1 MNKNL
6 WLLASAQGLFL
17 TNNVVFIAI
26 NGLVGLQ
33 LAPFG
38 WMATLPV
45 MGYVVGG
52 ALSTPLVA
60 QSQARWGRKVS
71 FQIGL
76 AVAVV
81 SLLMFLAFR
90 YAPRLLRALGD
101 AGTAVFRITASDG
114 KSHYAAA
121 QALEAA
127 LRATA
132 GIGEVHNDA
141 ERFIQ
146 QLDVRVDQVKA
157 QAAGVSSSDIAR
169 SLDQVL
175 SGATISHFREGD
187 TVLPIVL
194 RGDAAWRTRI
204 EQLPALPIQK
214 ADGSGSVPLGQVATV
229 QLTPQ
234 PSVIQRYNQE
244 RAITVTAKHPNMT
257 AQGVAD
263 SVQSTLQQL
272 QDPGNASG
280 SVRVALGG
288 EIEESAS
295 ANGAI
300 AQLLPVCVVAMFIL
314 FVWQFES
321 VRKSLIVLASIPFVS
336 IGAALALIATG
347 TTLTFVGTLGLL
359 ALAGII
365 VNNAVLLLDAIEEA
379 RRSGMPAAE
388 AIEDAASKR
397 LRPIVMTKMVCIL
410 GLVPLWLFGG
420 AVWTSLAV
428 VMMGGLALGT
438 LITLGL
444 IPALYAAAY
453 RVQIN
458 ELGVGIRAGLQ
469 DPNLGRNPRL
479 PLSIRAAAWATIN
492 CPVLW
497 RKVCRTM
504 LKDRR

>member
-1 MNKNL
+1 
-6 WLLASAQGLFL
+6 
-17 TNNVVFIAI
+17 VE
-26 NGLVGLQ
+26 
-33 LAPFG
+33 
-38 WMATLPV
+38 
-45 MGYVVGG
+45 
-52 ALSTPLVA
+52 LVA
-60 QSQARWGRKVS
+60 A
-71 FQIGL
+71 L
-76 AVAVV
+76 A
-81 SLLMFLAFR
+81 
-90 YAPRLLRALGD
+90 
-101 AGTAVFRITASDG
+101 
-114 KSHYAAA
+114 
-121 QALEAA
+121 
-127 LRATA
+127 A

-263 SVQSTLQQL
+263 SVQSTLKQL

-453 RVQIN
+453 RVQPTK
-458 ELGVGIRAGLQ
+458 A
-469 DPNLGRNPRL
+469 
-479 PLSIRAAAWATIN
+479 
-492 CPVLW
+492 
-497 RKVCRTM
+497 
-504 LKDRR
+504 